1 MSSQQITKLESG
13 FVSCRDLESVTEFNP
28 KTDCE
33 GFYAIPSA
41 GEGVIGIY
49 RSFRD
54 MENEVPNII
63 VRKSV
68 YKKLCDADRALK
80 LLPGYEDC
88 QLVVTYG
95 YRSPKVQA
103 EAYARQLDIEQRA
116 HPGVSSL
123 ALREA
128 VHRVIAYPAV
138 AGHPTGGAVDVII
151 YDIQRRKF
159 LDFGSDLSDAS
170 TLAYYEAAGIS
181 TAARAHRKTLR
192 EVLCAQG
199 FVPYDGEWWHF
210 SYGDREWAYYLHRHA
225 QLTGGAPVEMR
236 ALYNQKTTDEI
247 SEISYD
253 DKFTVKSAQD
263 QPERQLRVRLA
274 IQKEGRLTDETLA
287 ILKRSGIS
295 VTKDTRGF
303 LAVSD
308 NFPLEVLFVR
318 DDDISNLVDAGVAD
332 LGIVGENVYWENASK
347 SLRKRF
353 LGFGKCFLA
362 LAVPK
367 NSGIHTLEDLNGKR
381 VATSYRRLTTQF
393 LKDKGVTD
401 AKIIDIAG
409 SVEIAPIID
418 YADAIVDLVSTGGS
432 LKQNNLE
439 VFCVIRKS
447 QSMLIANRNAE
458 KNPEKKAIIDSL
470 VERFDSYLSAKQFK
484 RITMDVPRDRLDA
497 VCAILSEM
505 NQLKKPEDAPH
516 ETDPQPPAERHPLTT
531 GAPAVLPVYGFDD
544 WCSLQAVTQLSALWK
559 KTEALKK
566 NGVTNIVF
574 YDIEGIIR

>member
-484 RITMDVPRDRLDA
+484 RITDRKS
-497 VCAILSEM
+497 V
-505 NQLKKPEDAPH
+505 
-516 ETDPQPPAERHPLTT
+516 
-531 GAPAVLPVYGFDD
+531 V
-544 WCSLQAVTQLSALWK
+544 
-559 KTEALKK
+559 
-566 NGVTNIVF
+566 
-574 YDIEGIIR
+574 